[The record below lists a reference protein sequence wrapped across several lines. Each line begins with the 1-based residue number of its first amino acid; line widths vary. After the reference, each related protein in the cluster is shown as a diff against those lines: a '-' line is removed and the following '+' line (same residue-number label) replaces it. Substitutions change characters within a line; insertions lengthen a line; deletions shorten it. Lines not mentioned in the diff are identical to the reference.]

1 MRALKSGRV
10 GVAIPCFNHGS
21 YLKDA
26 LTSVLKQTRRPDEL
40 IVIDDGSTDHTRA
53 VAAEFGEV
61 DYVFQNNLGLSA
73 ARNTGLRRAST
84 EYLLFLDA
92 DDVLRPTAIESFLAA
107 FDKNEGAAFVY
118 GGFSWVDSDR
128 CLIAEAPIPTQRL
141 DFAAL
146 LSRKWA
152 LMHDAV
158 MYKRDILFLEGGFDE
173 SLRASEDY
181 DVYLRLAKKYP
192 IVPCESIVAEYRL
205 HGDNMTGNAARML
218 KEVRTV
224 LKRHAPTDQ
233 TSRQLHTAYA
243 EGVRH
248 WSNFWG
254 SRIEQSLIDECRGR
268 RRLRVILS
276 LAATG
281 LRYDTEFP
289 SRLSRRAWRK
299 ARAAFGRIRRQR
311 DASPQ

>member
-10 GVAIPCFNHGS
+10 GVVIPCFNHGN

-26 LTSVLKQTRRPDEL
+26 LTSVLKQTRRPDERL
-40 IVIDDGSTDHTRA
+40 SLMMALPITLV

-73 ARNTGLRRAST
+73 ARILVATRVT

-92 DDVLRPTAIESFLAA
+92 DDVLRPTAIESFLAV

-158 MYKRDILFLEGGFDE
+158 MYKRDILCLEGGFDE

-233 TSRQLHTAYA
+233 TSRQLHIPPTPREYVIGATSGA
-243 EGVRH
+243 PASSNHSLTNAGAGGV
-248 WSNFWG
+248 SM
-254 SRIEQSLIDECRGR
+254 
-268 RRLRVILS
+268 
-276 LAATG
+276 
-281 LRYDTEFP
+281 
-289 SRLSRRAWRK
+289 
-299 ARAAFGRIRRQR
+299 
-311 DASPQ
+311 